1 MAHYKKEK
9 KKKSALQAKN
19 MWCGV
24 CMRVCTFYDNPG
36 GKPADLEVYMQFNLS
51 WKCQKKRKKVKAW
64 L

>member
-9 KKKSALQAKN
+9 NPKVLYKPKT
-19 MWCGV
+19 CGV
-24 CMRVCTFYDNPG
+24 VFVCECAFYDNPV